1 MKTLY
6 IAYYTA
12 LRNMRDYR
20 NMTTMLALPIVLIL
34 ILGSALAGTFQIESI
49 DPVKVVLVNENE
61 GDLLQNLKQFLQQK
75 SIKEIVDTETVEYLD
90 QGMEK
95 IKSGEAFALIYLE
108 GSNGGKIHVYKRNES
123 MFRGSVVQNVLD
135 SFVQSA
141 NA

>member
-6 IAYYTA
+6 NIYTP
-12 LRNMRDYR
+12 RNVRDYR
-20 NMTTMLALPIVLIL
+20 NLTSMLALPIVLML

-108 GSNGGKIHVYKRNES
+108 GSNGGKS
-123 MFRGSVVQNVLD
+123 MYIKEMK
-135 SFVQSA
+135 A
-141 NA
+141 C